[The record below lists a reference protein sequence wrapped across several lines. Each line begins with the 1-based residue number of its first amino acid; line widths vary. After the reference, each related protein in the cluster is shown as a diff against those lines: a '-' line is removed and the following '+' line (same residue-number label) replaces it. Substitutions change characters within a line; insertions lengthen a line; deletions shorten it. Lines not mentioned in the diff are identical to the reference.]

1 MRCFWRS
8 GGQRAGF
15 RWGTRGF
22 KVLSGEFGP
31 VPTTHS
37 RARVATLCVAALS
50 VPGLVVT
57 GMLAAQPAAAAD
69 PAGYQNVRINEVT
82 SSGDDTVELYNTGST
97 AVSISG
103 WKMSD
108 DSFSAKSFSPSAGT
122 IQPGG
127 FVTFDSPK
135 GLGDSDKLVIYTSGG
150 TVVDRVEW
158 ATDKAK
164 PAMARCGGDGTGA
177 WVTATAKATFG
188 APNAAG
194 CPASLPAASKVRINE
209 VTSNG
214 SDTVELYNG
223 GTSAVSV
230 GAWKYVD
237 GDTGH
242 SAAKI
247 SSSDPSATSIPAGGY
262 VTFDSTIGLGD
273 NDSAFLLDGNGNT
286 VDSVTWATD
295 AAKPSDE
302 RCADGTG
309 WFRTAATATLG
320 SANSCSG
327 GGGSTGGTGGQ
338 PGQLLGGG
346 GSLTSGCEP
355 EAPSGSHS
363 APSGT
368 LAWPGGQDVTI
379 ADNVC
384 AFTTSTGPEG
394 RDVSGLAYDP
404 SNPSVL
410 WAVKNKN
417 WLFKLT
423 KSNGKWIPDPS
434 WSATGKQI
442 RFSGGS
448 GEPDSEGVTVG
459 GNGHLYVT
467 SERDNTKNSAP
478 KDTILEYDPA
488 ATGSTLTPLH
498 QWDMTSQF
506 PQLNTGDKDDAN
518 LGFEGVGYV
527 PDSWLTGNG
536 WTDPLTGAAYDPA
549 DYPLHG
555 SGLYFAGLEWD
566 GTLHVYGLNSNGTFT
581 TFGTVATGKSSVMD
595 VTFDAGT
602 QRIVATCDNTC
613 GETHTFMKVD
623 AAGAIVPDV
632 TYTNPAVMP
641 ADNLEGFALAPA
653 STCVDGS
660 REAVWSDDG
669 IYGFGS
675 KTSSSGHAIYS
686 GTFPC

>member
-1 MRCFWRS
+1 MC
-8 GGQRAGF
+8 A
-15 RWGTRGF
+15 
-22 KVLSGEFGP
+22 
-31 VPTTHS
+31 
-37 RARVATLCVAALS
+37 AALTFS
-50 VPGLVVT
+50 GLAVT
-57 GMLAAQPAAAAD
+57 GILAAQPAAAAD

-82 SSGDDTVELYNTGST
+82 SSDNDTVELYNTGST

-108 DSFSAKSFSPSAGT
+108 DSFSAQSFSPSSST
-122 IQPGG
+122 IQAGG
-127 FVTFDSPK
+127 FVTFNSPK

-177 WVTATAKATFG
+177 WVTATSAATFG
-188 APNAAG
+188 SANAAG
-194 CPASLPAASKVRINE
+194 CPSSLPAASRVRINE

-223 GTSAVSV
+223 GTSSVSV
-230 GAWKYVD
+230 SSWKYVD

-247 SSSDPSATSIPAGGY
+247 SSSSPSATSIPAGGY

-273 NDSAFLLDGNGNT
+273 NDSAFLIDGSGNT

-302 RCADGTG
+302 RCADGSG
-309 WFRTAATATLG
+309 WFQTATTATLG
-320 SANSCSG
+320 SANSCAG
-327 GGGSTGGTGGQ
+327 GGGTTGGTTTGGTTTGGTTTGGTGGTGDQ

-346 GSLTSGCEP
+346 GSLTSGCTP

-363 APSGT
+363 TPSGT
-368 LAWPGGQDVTI
+368 LAWPGGADVTI

-394 RDVSGLAYDP
+394 RDVSGLVFDP

-417 WLFKLT
+417 WLFKLV
-423 KSNGKWIPDPS
+423 KSNGNWIPDSS
-434 WSATGKQI
+434 WAAKGKQI

-448 GEPDSEGVTVG
+448 GEPDSEGVTIG
-459 GNGHLYVT
+459 ADGHLYVT
-467 SERDNTKNSAP
+467 SERDNTNNTAP
-478 KDTILEYDPA
+478 KDTILEFDPA
-488 ATGSTLTPLH
+488 ATGSTLSPLH

-506 PQLNTGDKDDAN
+506 PQLDTGDKDDAN

-527 PDSWLTGNG
+527 PDSWLTAGG
-536 WTDPLTGAAYDPA
+536 WVDPLTGAAYDPA
-549 DYPLHG
+549 NYPLHG
-555 SGLYFAGLEWD
+555 SGLFFAGLEWD

-581 TFGTVATGKSSVMD
+581 TFGAISTGKTSVMD
-595 VTFDAGT
+595 VTFDAVT

-623 AAGAIVPDV
+623 ASGAIVPDV

-653 STCVDGS
+653 STCVNGS

-675 KTSSSGHAIYS
+675 KTSSDGHALYS

>member
-1 MRCFWRS
+1 
-8 GGQRAGF
+8 
-15 RWGTRGF
+15 
-22 KVLSGEFGP
+22 
-31 VPTTHS
+31 
-37 RARVATLCVAALS
+37 
-50 VPGLVVT
+50 
-57 GMLAAQPAAAAD
+57 MLAAQPAAAAD

-82 SSGDDTVELYNTGST
+82 SSNNDTVELYNTGST

-108 DSFSAKSFSPSAGT
+108 DSFSSQSFSPSSST
-122 IQPGG
+122 IQAGG
-127 FVTFDSPK
+127 FVTFNSPK

-150 TVVDRVEW
+150 TVVDRVDW

-177 WVTATAKATFG
+177 WVTATSSATFG
-188 APNAAG
+188 AANAAG
-194 CPASLPAASKVRINE
+194 CPSSIPAASKVRINE

-223 GTSAVSV
+223 GTSSVSV
-230 GAWKYVD
+230 SSWKYVD

-242 SAAKI
+242 SAANI
-247 SSSDPSATSIPAGGY
+247 SSSSPSATSIAAGGY

-273 NDSAFLLDGNGNT
+273 NDSAFLVDNNGNT

-295 AAKPSDE
+295 GAKPSDE
-302 RCADGTG
+302 RCANGTG
-309 WFRTAATATLG
+309 WFQTATTATLG

-327 GGGSTGGTGGQ
+327 GGGTTGGTAGGTTGGTAGGTTGGTTGGTGGQ

-346 GSLTSGCEP
+346 GSLTSGCTP

-363 APSGT
+363 TPSGT

-379 ADNVC
+379 VDNVC

-394 RDVSGLAYDP
+394 RDVSGLTFDP

-417 WLFKLT
+417 WLYKLV

-434 WSATGKQI
+434 WSATGRQI

-448 GEPDSEGVTVG
+448 GEPDSEGVTIG
-459 GNGHLYVT
+459 GNGHIYVT
-467 SERDNTKNSAP
+467 SERDNTKNTAP
-478 KDTILEYDPA
+478 KDTILEFDPA
-488 ATGSTLTPLH
+488 ATGSTLTPVH

-527 PDSWLTGNG
+527 PDSWLTANG
-536 WTDPLTGAAYDPA
+536 WADPLTGAAYNPA
-549 DYPLHG
+549 NYPLHG
-555 SGLYFAGLEWD
+555 SGLFFAGLEWD

-581 TFGTVATGKSSVMD
+581 TFGTIATGKTSVMD
-595 VTFDAGT
+595 VAFDAGT
-602 QRIVATCDNTC
+602 QRIVASCDNTC
-613 GETHTFMKVD
+613 GETHTFMKVN
-623 AAGAIVPDV
+623 ASGAIVPDV

-641 ADNLEGFALAPA
+641 IDNLEGFALAPT
-653 STCVDGS
+653 STCVNGS

-675 KTSSSGHAIYS
+675 NTSSNGHALYS